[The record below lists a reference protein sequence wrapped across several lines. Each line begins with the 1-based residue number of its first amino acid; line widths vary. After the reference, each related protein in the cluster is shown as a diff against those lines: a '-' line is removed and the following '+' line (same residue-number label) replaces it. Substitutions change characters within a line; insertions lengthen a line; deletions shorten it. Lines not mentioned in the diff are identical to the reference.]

1 MGRSRELG
9 KGKGEACRQHL
20 RLHPHTSCVS
30 SIASASGASDVSVV
44 LVAASDAATSN
55 VSGRR
60 DARVV
65 RESATIFRSDFV
77 AA

>member
-9 KGKGEACRQHL
+9 EGKGEACPQHL
-20 RLHPHTSCVS
+20 RLHPPMTCVS
-30 SIASASGASDVSVV
+30 SIASASGANDVSVV

-60 DARVV
+60 DARIV
-65 RESATIFRSDFV
+65 RESATIIRSAFV